1 MQASTTVRSMKL
13 LFRAGV
19 NAVIVWL
26 TFTYVDGLS
35 FGDDW
40 VGLVLVVV
48 MLAFANAFV
57 RPILKLLAL
66 PARIATLGLFTLV
79 INIAIVFA
87 VLWLAE
93 KFDLGLSSDGWQPA
107 LIGAVVIS
115 ILTSIVST
123 IVKD

>member
-1 MQASTTVRSMKL
+1 MAMKL
-13 LFRAGV
+13 LFRAGI

-35 FGDDW
+35 YGDDW
-40 VGLVLVVV
+40 MGLVLVVV

-57 RPILKLLAL
+57 RPILNLLAL
-66 PARIATLGLFTLV
+66 PVRIATLGLFTLV
-79 INIAIVFA
+79 INIAVVFA

-93 KFDLGLSSDGWQPA
+93 QFDLGLTSDGWGPA
-107 LIGAVVIS
+107 LAGAVVIS
-115 ILTSIVST
+115 LLSSIVSA